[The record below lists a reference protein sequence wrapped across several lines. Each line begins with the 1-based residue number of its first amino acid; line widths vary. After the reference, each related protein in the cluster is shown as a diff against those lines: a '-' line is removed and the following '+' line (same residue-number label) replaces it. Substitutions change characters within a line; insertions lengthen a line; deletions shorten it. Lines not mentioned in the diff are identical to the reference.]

1 MTRPQVEIAKV
12 FFDLPESVGFLLA
25 GGGALIAQGLIER
38 DTDGLD
44 FFASRSSGNVDTA
57 SVALATAAEQR
68 GWVVETARAYLDAWA
83 EHLEK
88 RPT

>member
-1 MTRPQVEIAKV
+1 MTRPKVEIAKV

-57 SVALATAAEQR
+57 SVALATAADSA
-68 GWVVETARAYLDAWA
+68 GG
-83 EHLEK
+83 
-88 RPT
+88 